1 MKLTIKEVSVNC
13 EEAVRLRAE
22 LSKELKAITGNG
34 GEASFHTEAMEEAIC
49 FEKEVGYVRT
59 V

>member
-49 FEKEVGYVRT
+49 FEKEV
-59 V
+59 